1 METTKSGTSVE
12 VRTRMVYRQAPKD
25 PGLLFS
31 QPNDALTLDPVAFEG
46 GLGHDEFTVG
56 CTAIKSL
63 EATFSDKQ
71 AGNGL

>member
-1 METTKSGTSVE
+1 METTKAGKGVE
-12 VRTRMVYRQAPKD
+12 VGTRMVYRQAPEE
-25 PGLLFS
+25 PGLLFP
-31 QPNDALTLDPVAFEG
+31 QPNDTLTLDPVAFEG

-56 CTAIKSL
+56 CTMIKSL